1 MGQPR
6 APRTGSKPVQPKET
20 DPETER
26 VRDSLKNPFAKHYGR
41 HKGAD
46 PR

>member
-1 MGQPR
+1 MTRPPR
-6 APRTGSKPVQPKET
+6 IGSKPVRPKET

-26 VRDSLKNPFAKHYGR
+26 VRDSLKNPFAKHYGK

-46 PR
+46 QR